1 MPRIWPQG
9 LVGRSMLVV
18 GAILLLQLAV
28 SLFFYAR
35 IDREA
40 LNEDHARRVA
50 ELLVVGRRVH
60 ADGAAG
66 QDAGRIMTTRY
77 LDAAVVERAPRPPA
91 RADTE
96 AAGIRDAILRWE
108 PELARAELSLWRE
121 RNATGGHDLAGAVRL
136 DDGRWLN
143 FRSRDFARGWPM
155 ALRVALMTVL
165 FAGFGLAFAAFVL
178 SQLGRPLRALA
189 AAARAFGHG
198 PHAPV
203 SVEGS
208 AELRDVGRAFNE
220 MQDRISGLIEDQA
233 RSMEAISHDLRTP
246 LSRLRLAADYI
257 EPQDIRGLVASDV
270 DELDQMLSSLS
281 AWLRAQH
288 EGSVAEELDLA
299 ALARTAADGFGGKAS
314 YRGPA
319 RLPAV
324 AHRRPLEEALRRM
337 VDNAVR
343 FGGGAEVVLEPD
355 GPGPRILV
363 RDRGAGMAPEDLA
376 QIYEPFFRADRARAR
391 DTAGFGLGVPTAAR
405 LLTRFGGGLAI
416 ANAPEGG
423 LLVTV
428 FPPTAR
434 SAA

>member
-18 GAILLLQLAV
+18 AAILLLQLAV

-66 QDAGRIMTTRY
+66 RDAGRIMTTRY
-77 LDAAVVERAPRPPA
+77 LDAAVVERAPRPTA
-91 RADTE
+91 GADTE
-96 AAGIRDAILRWE
+96 AVGIRDAIVRWE

-121 RNATGGHDLAGAVRL
+121 RNGAGGHDLAGAVRL
-136 DDGRWLN
+136 DDGRWLS

-257 EPQDIRGLVASDV
+257 EPQDIRGLVAGDV

-288 EGSVAEELDLA
+288 EGSVAEEVDLA
-299 ALARTAADGFGGKAS
+299 EIARTAAACFGAEAS

-319 RLPAV
+319 RLPFV
-324 AHRRPLEEALRRM
+324 THRRPLEEALKRL

-343 FGGGAEVVLEPD
+343 FGGGAEVTLDAATPA
-355 GPGPRILV
+355 PRILV
-363 RDRGAGMAPEDLA
+363 RDRGPGMAPEDLA
-376 QIYEPFFRADRARAR
+376 QIYEPFFRADAARAR
-391 DTAGFGLGVPTAAR
+391 DTTGFGLGVPTAAR
-405 LLTRFGGGLAI
+405 LLTRFGGGLQI
-416 ANAPEGG
+416 ANASDQG
-423 LLVTV
+423 LLATVT
-428 FPPTAR
+428 PPP
-434 SAA
+434 S